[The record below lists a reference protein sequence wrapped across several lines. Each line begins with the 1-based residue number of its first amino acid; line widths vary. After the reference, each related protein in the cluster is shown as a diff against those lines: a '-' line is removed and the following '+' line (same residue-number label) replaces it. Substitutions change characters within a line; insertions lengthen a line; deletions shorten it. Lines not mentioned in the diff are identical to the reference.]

1 MKIIRKSISIVMLL
15 SLLSVFALNVAADP
29 DSVYPTIDTG
39 RKVTLTLQYHYD
51 NKPIEGAVFNIY
63 RVADVT
69 KAGGFRFISPFSDV
83 YDPED
88 EWFTVID
95 KMLQH
100 ADIKNEEPVQTR
112 TTDSNGVA
120 TFASVEGKP
129 LKTGLYLV
137 EGVPLQ
143 FENEDEYRAT
153 RFLVMLPRFKGE
165 KHSGQLD
172 PWEYNVVVAPKP
184 SFLTNGYT
192 IYFHDNRESI
202 NNAVVTGLPDPP
214 VWTFKRNDEN
224 LHHYEEQQEYVVPGR
239 SGDNT
244 DKNSYTLPRNIVP
257 QAEGYTFVG
266 WNLDPTA
273 TKGYSTIPFDP
284 DDRTYQVYAI
294 WKANEELP
302 TSSVNPSSEVPS
314 DEEPSGEESSS
325 KTPSDESSS
334 NVPSDDPSSS
344 KTPSDDPSSSK
355 TPSDDPSSSKTPS
368 DDPSSSKAPS
378 DDPASADPVSSGKD
392 GGNIKKDP
400 ILPQTGMLWWPVP
413 VLAILGFALFML
425 GVFIGKK
432 NSSKKNRSQSG
443 AMLIVGIICVSS
455 ALCLVLYN
463 GWDDMRAGSD
473 ASNECAT
480 IMRILPGPDDKTDN
494 RLESK
499 KNTPI
504 TVTEMPTK
512 RVQNAD
518 FSAVLSIPSLSLELP
533 VRDTWSYPGLRRSPC
548 RFTGSAYTDDLVICG
563 HNYGAHF
570 GKLKNLT
577 KGSEIVVTAMNG
589 DVFSYKV
596 EKVTEL
602 SGYAYNEMIDSEYDL
617 TLFTCSIG
625 GSKRVTVRCSLTSFI
640 PHDPRNISSEYI
652 FF

>member
-1 MKIIRKSISIVMLL
+1 MLL
-15 SLLSVFALNVAADP
+15 TLLSVFALNVAADP
-29 DSVYPTIDTG
+29 DPVYPTIDTG
-39 RKVTLTLQYHYD
+39 REVTLTLQYHYD

-69 KAGGFRFISPFSDV
+69 KAGGFRFISPFSEV
-83 YDPED
+83 YNPED
-88 EWFTVID
+88 EWLTVID

-100 ADIKNEEPVQTR
+100 ADIKNEQPVQTR

-120 TFASVEGKP
+120 TFASEEEKP

-143 FENEDEYRAT
+143 FENEDEYRST
-153 RFLVMLPRFKGE
+153 KFLVMLPHFKGE
-165 KHSGQLD
+165 LHDGQQD
-172 PWEYNVVVAPKP
+172 PWEYNVIVAPKS
-184 SFLTNGYT
+184 SFLSNGYT
-192 IYFHDNRESI
+192 VYFYDNKESI
-202 NNAVVTGLPDPP
+202 NNAVVTGMPNPP
-214 VWTFKRNDEN
+214 VLTFKRNDDN
-224 LHHYEEQQEYVVPGR
+224 LHHYEEQQEYVVPKR

-244 DKNSYTLPRNIVP
+244 DKNSYTLPASIVP
-257 QAEGYTFVG
+257 QADGYTFIG
-266 WNLDPTA
+266 WNLDRTA
-273 TKGYSTIPFDP
+273 TVGYATIPFNP
-284 DDRTYQVYAI
+284 DTRTYNVYAI
-294 WKANEELP
+294 WKANEDLP
-302 TSSVNPSSEVPS
+302 TSSVNPSSVVPSDDEPS
-314 DEEPSGEESSS
+314 DEESSS
-325 KTPSDESSS
+325 NTPSDETSSDKAS
-334 NVPSDDPSSS
+334 SDKTSSDKMS
-344 KTPSDDPSSSK
+344 SD
-355 TPSDDPSSSKTPS
+355 
-368 DDPSSSKAPS
+368 KAS
-378 DDPASADPVSSGKD
+378 SADPVESGKD

-425 GVFIGKK
+425 GVFIGRK
-432 NSSKKNRSQSG
+432 NSSKNNRSRSG
-443 AMLIVGIICVSS
+443 AMLIVGIVCVSS

-494 RLESK
+494 QSK
-499 KNTPI
+499 SQRNTPI
-504 TVTEMPTK
+504 SITEMPTK

-518 FSAVLSIPSLSLELP
+518 FAAVLSIPSLSLELP
-533 VRDTWSYPGLRRSPC
+533 VRDNWSYPGLRRSPC
-548 RFTGSAYTDDLVICG
+548 CFTGSAYTDDLVICG

-577 KGSEIVVTAMNG
+577 NGSEIVVTAMNG
-589 DVFSYKV
+589 DVFSYQV

-602 SGYAYNEMIDSEYDL
+602 SGYDYNEMIDSEYDL

-625 GSKRVTVRCSLTSFI
+625 GSKRVTVRCSLTSFV
-640 PHDPRNISSEYI
+640 PHDPRNISSEYV